1 MKLENYI
8 PFMILLLI
16 ISILLIW
23 YQNTFDSQWLQE
35 KIERSD
41 TSDLEEIYWNMQN
54 NSTWKWEDLHNL
66 WYLSYLIW
74 NQKKENIDILQESY
88 NYFLE
93 SFELWADLRTKHNLE
108 VINKLLEQK
117 NKIPEKREDS
127 IEQEKEESPI
137 NPQNESQIPESSEN
151 TPEDEVSWENKPED
165 NNTSSWKQSEENQD
179 EEWTPSIPVFL
190 DIGYNSE
197 EELLQE
203 LELYSSQIQDT
214 SLQYRPYIGEQFN
227 DNLSPFSDI
236 FSDFFWREWWF
247 LWETPG
253 QSEKDW

>member
-23 YQNTFDSQWLQE
+23 YQNTFDSQSLQE

-179 EEWTPSIPVFL
+179 EENDEEPN
-190 DIGYNSE
+190 DEQNEEQNEDEENNGENNEDEENENS
-197 EELLQE
+197 QE
-203 LELYSSQIQDT
+203 SGTKKLAFKKMTL
-214 SLQYRPYIGEQFN
+214 R
-227 DNLSPFSDI
+227 
-236 FSDFFWREWWF
+236 R
-247 LWETPG
+247 
-253 QSEKDW
+253 